1 MRRVPVQ
8 SGAVVEPTFRSRHIS
23 TFVARLSSGFSQS
36 EAQGEKLFR
45 ARMRHGRAVASPI
58 HGNERNL
65 HDWMDAQGRESRGDG
80 GSADRRCRCVSC
92 PRRFRKRNGNGN
104 GNGNGSPTT
113 VPGSPGDDCSHG
125 NSGKD
130 CRPDPNQNG
139 KDCEDHGNAKGNE
152 DHCDQG
158 ETTTT
163 VPTTTNETTT
173 TTKRRRRTRP
183 RRRLRKPRRAP
194 PRRRPRAHRLRATA
208 DHPEGR
214 DSSVPEPAVS
224 TPAARGLSPTGR
236 SRSTRPPRSCTTR
249 RRSSRV

>member
-1 MRRVPVQ
+1 
-8 SGAVVEPTFRSRHIS
+8 
-23 TFVARLSSGFSQS
+23 
-36 EAQGEKLFR
+36 
-45 ARMRHGRAVASPI
+45 
-58 HGNERNL
+58 
-65 HDWMDAQGRESRGDG
+65 MDVS
-80 GSADRRCRCVSC
+80 RCRAARWSNQPLGPGTSVPSWRACHLA
-92 PRRFRKRNGNGN
+92 FRKVRHRGKSFSALVCDTGVRWLAPSTETRGTCMTGWTLKAAKVVAMVGVLIAGVGVSAALADSGNGRN

-152 DHCDQG
+152 DHCDQA

-173 TTKRRRRTRP
+173 TKTRRKRTTTNQTTTE
-183 RRRLRKPRRAP
+183 RLRKPRQAR
-194 PRRRPRAHRLRATA
+194 PRRRPRAHRLRARA

-214 DSSVPEPAVS
+214 EFP
-224 TPAARGLSPTGR
+224 RCRSPRSAHRR
-236 SRSTRPPRSCTTR
+236 SRTSRRTR
-249 RRSSRV
+249 